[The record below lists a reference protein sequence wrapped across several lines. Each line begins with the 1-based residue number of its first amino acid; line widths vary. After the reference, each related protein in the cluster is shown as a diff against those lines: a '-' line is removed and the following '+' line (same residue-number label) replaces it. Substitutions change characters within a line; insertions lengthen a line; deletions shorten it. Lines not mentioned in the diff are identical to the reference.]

1 MIYQNAT
8 AQPRQELTDVIMEG
22 VTDRA
27 DFIGLQVLPA
37 APTSLLQAHVPKIT
51 IAKGDM
57 LRATTKVRK
66 PGSRY
71 DRFQA
76 AIDDHSMTLLNVG
89 EELPIPDE
97 VNLTYE
103 DYFPLESVY
112 ATEAGNRLLRG
123 HETDVADTVMNS
135 SNFTATASL
144 VAYTVANLATM
155 TPVLDIQNAIRR
167 VKAQGERPNTII
179 IPGPVYDRIR
189 VSTDMKSFIAGTVN
203 PGARVTPETIQQ
215 AFATSGIKQVL
226 VPDTYVNESQ
236 ATKNNSINAIWDN
249 TYIFVG
255 NCQAGELKAGGIG
268 RTFFWEKA
276 GPLLAVSTYRDESV
290 KSNVIR
296 GEKTTK
302 CSLTNTRAGQL
313 ITTQY
318 S

>member
-22 VTDRA
+22 VTDRE
-27 DFIGLQVLPA
+27 DLIGLKVLPP
-37 APTSLLQAHVPKIT
+37 APSSLLQAHVPKIT

-57 LRATTKVRK
+57 LRATTKARK
-66 PGSRY
+66 PGSRF
-71 DRFQA
+71 DRWQA
-76 AIDDHSMTLLNVG
+76 AIDDHSFTLLNVG

-123 HETDVADTVMNS
+123 HEQDVSDAVMNS
-135 SNFTATASL
+135 SNFTATNSTT
-144 VAYTVANLATM
+144 AYTVANLATM
-155 TPVLDIQNAIRR
+155 VPVLDIQAAIRR
-167 VKAQGERPNTII
+167 VKALGERANTIV

-189 VSTDMKSFIAGTVN
+189 ISTDMKSFIAGTVN

-215 AFATSGIKQVL
+215 AFATSGIKEVL
-226 VPDTYVNESQ
+226 VPDGYVNQSQ
-236 ATKNNSINAIWDN
+236 ATKSNSINAIWPN

-255 NCQAGELKAGGIG
+255 NVQSGQLKAGGIG
-268 RTFFWEKA
+268 RTYFWEKA

-290 KSNVIR
+290 KSNIIR

-302 CSLTNTRAGQL
+302 CTLTNTRAGQL